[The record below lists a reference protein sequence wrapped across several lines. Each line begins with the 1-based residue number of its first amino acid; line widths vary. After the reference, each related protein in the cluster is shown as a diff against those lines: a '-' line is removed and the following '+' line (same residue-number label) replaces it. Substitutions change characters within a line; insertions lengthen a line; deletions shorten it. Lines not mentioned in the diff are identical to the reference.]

1 MIKKFHYYFMM
12 LAFFL
17 AQGLMA
23 QNKTVSGTVSDNMG
37 TPLPGV
43 NVVEKGT
50 TNGTSTDFD
59 GNFSIE
65 VANNATLVFSS
76 LGFTTKEMAV
86 SGQSTINISLEEDA
100 EQLGEVVVT
109 ALGIK
114 RERKSL
120 GYAMQEVKGLAL
132 VETRESNLS
141 NTLSGKV
148 AGLQVVRGSNG
159 SSSSSKIVLMGNSSL
174 TEDIK
179 PLMIVDGMTLD
190 NFDGGSA
197 DLWISAADMRNGM
210 VDIEPENI

>member
-1 MIKKFHYYFMM
+1 
-12 LAFFL
+12 
-17 AQGLMA
+17 MA

-65 VANNATLVFSS
+65 VSTNATLVFSS

-114 RERKSL
+114 RF
-120 GYAMQEVKGLAL
+120 
-132 VETRESNLS
+132 T
-141 NTLSGKV
+141 SGK
-148 AGLQVVRGSNG
+148 G
-159 SSSSSKIVLMGNSSL
+159 K
-174 TEDIK
+174 
-179 PLMIVDGMTLD
+179 
-190 NFDGGSA
+190 
-197 DLWISAADMRNGM
+197 
-210 VDIEPENI
+210 